1 MDTDI
6 NKDKHTCT
14 GGKTIWARNGGV
26 GASHD
31 NVEKQNVTPRGQKV
45 QRLEARKATR
55 PVRGDLCEQRQTAE
69 GEVTGPGEAWSRSQ
83 AKARELYPACDEKP
97 QGGPEKHHQDDALFQ
112 THVTN
117 G

>member
-45 QRLEARKATR
+45 QKLEARKATR
-55 PVRGDLCEQRQTAE
+55 PSK
-69 GEVTGPGEAWSRSQ
+69 TGPIR
-83 AKARELYPACDEKP
+83 AKADCRR
-97 QGGPEKHHQDDALFQ
+97 
-112 THVTN
+112 
-117 G
+117 